1 MQTTKQVPGQ
11 QVLNNQYQL
20 HRHEFSCDVEPLNH
34 NSTHGYPKDEH
45 LTPALI
51 WEQAKDD
58 LIQSGQGYLTADDKV
73 FVQKRLPKIDGGH
86 RQYSGH
92 KHRLAK
98 GIGLVKLSYCDG
110 GKNRKWA
117 IEHRVLDPERD
128 GKIKLGHRSSERNS
142 VNRGQITHQTMQMDS
157 WHAKKPTMARLI
169 AENKAF
175 YRPIKKNRLTARIGN
190 KIPYRAVDTFI
201 WKEAE
206 PQTKKTV

>member
-1 MQTTKQVPGQ
+1 LLPLTILFLVDFRKMGKMTNFECGRTQGEQAMQTTKQVPGQ

-20 HRHEFSCDVEPLNH
+20 HRHEFSCNVGPLNH
-34 NSTHGYPKDEH
+34 NTTYGYPKDEH

-73 FVQKRLPKIDGGH
+73 FVQKRLSK
-86 RQYSGH
+86 
-92 KHRLAK
+92 
-98 GIGLVKLSYCDG
+98 
-110 GKNRKWA
+110 

-128 GKIKLGHRSSERNS
+128 GKIKLGHRSSVRNS

-157 WHAKKPTMARLI
+157 WHAKTPTMARLI

-175 YRPIKKNRLTARIGN
+175 YRPIKKNRLTAQSGN
-190 KIPYRAVDTFI
+190 KVPYRAVDTLI